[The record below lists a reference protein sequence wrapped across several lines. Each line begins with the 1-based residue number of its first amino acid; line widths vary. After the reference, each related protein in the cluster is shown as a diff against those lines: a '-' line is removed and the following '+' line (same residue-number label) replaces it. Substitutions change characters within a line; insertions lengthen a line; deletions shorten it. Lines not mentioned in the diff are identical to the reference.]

1 MARNIQFS
9 PSAFEEYITWR
20 KLDDDIVDRINTL
33 LLDILRDPFKGI
45 GKPEPLKGDYQG
57 FWSRRITQAH
67 RIIYRVKGDVIQVVK
82 CYGHYDD

>member
-67 RIIYRVKGDVIQVVK
+67 RIIYRVKGDVPPLPISVSPPP
-82 CYGHYDD
+82 